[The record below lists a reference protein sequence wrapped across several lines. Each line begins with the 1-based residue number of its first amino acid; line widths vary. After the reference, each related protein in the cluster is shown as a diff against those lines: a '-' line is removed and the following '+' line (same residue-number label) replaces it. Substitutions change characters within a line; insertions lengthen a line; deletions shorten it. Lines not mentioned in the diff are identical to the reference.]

1 MAFFVHGF
9 AKSERENLR
18 DDEVAALKAPPSQML
33 AYDDKAIAKAVA
45 SGAIAEV
52 IYVKHV

>member
-1 MAFFVHGF
+1 VAFFVHGF

-18 DDEVAALKAPPSQML
+18 DDEVAALKAPASQML